1 MESALQVTAAA
12 AFGFYVLLDGF
23 SAMPRFSGAITGQTA
38 MGYTASVM
46 VNTLKRALFVLLPPL
61 LGAIAHLGGM
71 AALGGA
77 ILLSYLAAAGAM
89 LAVIFARDAG
99 SAFFCQFVVS
109 LSQGAGALAASGKA
123 LRGHRQWLGAV
134 RTALADSGEGKILWP
149 IVARCG
155 LVYFFFAGSAFTLN
169 LIGARFP
176 QYGTIIYQ
184 LIGALTG
191 LGTII
196 HSFSLDPILTR
207 RYDRGEGLGTTL
219 NSVVLG
225 LVLSLVLGGLFH
237 LGLYMALVR

>member
-1 MESALQVTAAA
+1 MESVLQVSAAA
-12 AFGFYVLLDGF
+12 AFGAYVLLDGF

-71 AALGGA
+71 AALGAA
-77 ILLSYLAAAGAM
+77 ILLSYLAAAGVL
-89 LAVIFARDAG
+89 LAVIFARHAG
-99 SAFFCQFVVS
+99 SAFFCHFVVS

-123 LRGHRQWLGAV
+123 FGGYRQWLGAV
-134 RTALADSGEGKILWP
+134 QAALADAGEGKILWP
-149 IVARCG
+149 IVARCC

-169 LIGARFP
+169 LIGARYTE
-176 QYGTIIYQ
+176 YGTIIYQ

-237 LGLYMALVR
+237 LGLYMVLVR